1 MTIKVEVTGASPAE
15 VGEQIAGLAA
25 LFGGVSAAALSAGE
39 TAAAGEQRR
48 SRRTKAE
55 MEAARAAEA
64 GAAPDTSVAPKT
76 STQSS
81 ADELART
88 VAGVATVVAPE
99 PDAADAIDDDGL
111 DDGPAITRDDVKAL
125 LLEVKQKNASV
136 PNVVASLIQSVAG
149 AGVTK
154 FADVKDELLPQLHA
168 AAQAKLG

>member
-25 LFGGVSAAALSAGE
+25 LFGGVSAAALAV
-39 TAAAGEQRR
+39 GEQKPKRGR
-48 SRRTKAE
+48 PTKE
-55 MEAARAAEA
+55 PEA
-64 GAAPDTSVAPKT
+64 GAAPATSADPKT

-99 PDAADAIDDDGL
+99 PDAADAIDDDDGL
-111 DDGPAITRDDVKAL
+111 DDGPAVTRDDVKAL
-125 LLEVKQKNASV
+125 LLEVKQKNPSV

-154 FADVKDELLPQLHA
+154 FADVKDELLAALHIA
-168 AAQAKLG
+168 ATKKLG